1 MDAGQVLYFAE
12 QAPPRSV
19 TAIQPNTNGVILT
32 FFAAVALML
41 VHLFAGRLHVL
52 AELPRNRWLSAAGG
66 VAVAYV
72 FIHLLPELAHG
83 QKVMEGS
90 EAGLLSYLEHHV
102 YLLAL
107 TGLACFYGLERLI
120 KAHRRKID
128 DKAESHPGVFW
139 LHIGAFS
146 VYNGLI
152 GYLLVHRKGGD
163 AMELLLYSAAL
174 ALHFLVNDVALQSD
188 HHRLYN
194 RSGRWILAASAMAG
208 WALGTVT
215 QLSELALSALT
226 AFIAGAIVLNVLK
239 EELPEE
245 RNSRFSA
252 FLLGAGS
259 YTVLLLA
266 LTAA

>member
-1 MDAGQVLYFAE
+1 MTY
-12 QAPPRSV
+12 
-19 TAIQPNTNGVILT
+19 T
-32 FFAAVALML
+32 FLAALALML
-41 VHLFAGRLHVL
+41 VHLLAGRLHTL
-52 AELPRNRWLSAAGG
+52 SELPRSRWLSAAGG

-83 QKVMEGS
+83 QSVMEGS
-90 EAGLLSYLEHHV
+90 ELRLLTYLEHHV

-107 TGLACFYGLERLI
+107 MGLACFYGLERLI
-120 KAHRRKID
+120 KAHRRKVSD
-128 DKAESHPGVFW
+128 QAESHPGVFW

-146 VYNGLI
+146 AYNGLI
-152 GYLLVHRKGGD
+152 GYLLVHRQSDGVG
-163 AMELLLYSAAL
+163 ELLLYVVAIT
-174 ALHFLVNDVALQSD
+174 LHFLVNDFALQSD

-194 RSGRWILAASAMAG
+194 RSGRWVLAGSALAG
-208 WALGTVT
+208 WGLGTVI
-215 QLSELALSALT
+215 QLSNLAISALT

-252 FLLGAGS
+252 FLVGAAS

-266 LTAA
+266 ITAA